1 MQEEAFIK
9 KFGRKPTS
17 DDPVFFDPDAD
28 EPVRISADRIVKDMV
43 TEMEK
48 AGIYE
53 GIIYAYKKTGMFV
66 TESNEKKYSKS
77 DMKEWNEAINE
88 YERSVSC

>member
-1 MQEEAFIK
+1 
-9 KFGRKPTS
+9 
-17 DDPVFFDPDAD
+17 
-28 EPVRISADRIVKDMV
+28 VRISADRIVKDMV
-43 TEMEK
+43 TAMEK